1 MIWGINMKLGKIQR
15 KLKKVVSIGCSQ
27 ISQTSNIPD
36 YIFFESLNSPDW
48 VAVLFNCLKNL
59 ESKMMETLVPSKKI
73 TARQIKDE
81 KQLSGLTDSVQL
93 ISDKF
98 HGRKRAGR
106 LNFIYKLTTRPIFQ
120 VKLFCNAWRKRK

>member
-1 MIWGINMKLGKIQR
+1 MKLGKMQR

-36 YIFFESLNSPDW
+36 YIFFESLNSPDC
-48 VAVLFNCLKNL
+48 VAVLFTCLKNL
-59 ESKMMETLVPSKKI
+59 ECKMMETLVPSKEI

-81 KQLSGLTDSVQL
+81 KQLSDLTDSVQL

-106 LNFIYKLTTRPIFQ
+106 LTFLYKLATRPIFQ
-120 VKLFCNAWRKRK
+120 VKLSCNTWRKRK